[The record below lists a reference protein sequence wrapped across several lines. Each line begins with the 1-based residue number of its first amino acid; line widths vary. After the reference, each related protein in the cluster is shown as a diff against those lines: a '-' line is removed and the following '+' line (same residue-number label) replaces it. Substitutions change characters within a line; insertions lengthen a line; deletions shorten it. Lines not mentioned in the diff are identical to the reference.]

1 MASLKPLHDK
11 VLVRPAKREPI
22 SKGGIVLP
30 ESSKEK
36 PQEGIIIAV
45 GSGKITD
52 DGKKIPMS
60 VKPGDKVLFTKYGPT
75 EIKIDGEEL
84 FILDER
90 DILGIYE

>member
-1 MASLKPLHDK
+1 MASLKPLQDK
-11 VLVRPAKREPI
+11 VLVRPVKKDPI

-30 ESSKEK
+30 ETAKEK
-36 PQEGIIIAV
+36 PQEGIVVAI
-45 GSGKITD
+45 GPGKVTD

-75 EIKIDGEEL
+75 EIKVDDEEL

-90 DILGIYE
+90 DILGIFE